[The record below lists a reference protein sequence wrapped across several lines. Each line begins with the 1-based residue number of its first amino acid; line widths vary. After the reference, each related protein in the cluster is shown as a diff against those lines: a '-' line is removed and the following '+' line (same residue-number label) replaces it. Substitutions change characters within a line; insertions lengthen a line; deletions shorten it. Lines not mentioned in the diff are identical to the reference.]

1 MTFDPLIRLGTLSRN
16 WAVRSNPWTN
26 VYGLGRT
33 LLAAGTATTL
43 AFSSSSTLFRPA
55 WGVPEFPICHGLSR
69 IGLFCIGSH
78 HLEITKMDCGHYFT
92 RRSVRLAPTHHGPLS
107 LVGVV

>member
-1 MTFDPLIRLGTLSRN
+1 MTFDPLIRLGTLCRN

-55 WGVPEFPICHGLSR
+55 WGVHEFPICPGLSR

-78 HLEITKMDCGHYFT
+78 HLEIT
-92 RRSVRLAPTHHGPLS
+92 RWIAVIIL
-107 LVGVV
+107 LVVASGWRPRITDP